1 MKYFLSVMV
10 VLLLAMST
18 QAQERYHAA
27 RGSGQFTSAEGDF
40 VGEGIATHLGPF
52 TEVGVALLI
61 PTADPT
67 VFQVSGTATHT
78 AANGDQLVETI
89 AGNLNVVTGAGTA
102 TMTYI
107 GGTGRFADASGSA
120 FFELQLVGDGAF
132 VYSGVGTIDY

>member
-1 MKYFLSVMV
+1 MKYFLSVML

-18 QAQERYHAA
+18 QARERYHAA

-40 VGEGIATHLGPF
+40 VGAGIATHLGPF
-52 TEVGVALLI
+52 SEVGVVQLT
-61 PTADPT
+61 PTADPA
-67 VFQVSGTATHT
+67 VFQVSGSATHT

-89 AGNLNVVTGAGTA
+89 AGTLNLVTGAGSA

-120 FFELQLVGDGAF
+120 FFELQLFSNGTF